1 MSSTEVREG
10 DCVLDRGR
18 GEAQLVDEDGTTVGA
33 GDTVHAVE
41 EDLERVR
48 VGEQERLDQVEIEDG
63 LQELDVVLDRVD
75 DLDLAWAIGEGAKLG
90 KVNGR
95 VLNDLVGRDRL
106 CLLID
111 LVGDVLWGGPTVRD
125 IVFDTEVGIGASRVV
140 RGSEEDTAIRLVLAD
155 DVRRGGG
162 REDRVLADDESSNT
176 VGRADLKDGLD
187 GLGGEET
194 TIATDDKSLSL
205 CVYGVEDG
213 LDEVLRVVLAI
224 VRC

>member
-1 MSSTEVREG
+1 M
-10 DCVLDRGR
+10 LD
-18 GEAQLVDEDGTTVGA
+18 
-33 GDTVHAVE
+33 
-41 EDLERVR
+41 
-48 VGEQERLDQVEIEDG
+48 
-63 LQELDVVLDRVD
+63 
-75 DLDLAWAIGEGAKLG
+75 
-90 KVNGR
+90 
-95 VLNDLVGRDRL
+95 DLVGRDRL

-111 LVGDVLWGGPTVRD
+111 LVSDVLWGGSTVRD
-125 IVFDTEVGIGASRVV
+125 IVFDTEVGIRASRVV
-140 RGSEEDTAIRLVLAD
+140 RGSKEDTSICLVLAD

-194 TIATDDKSLSL
+194 TIATDDKRLSL

-224 VRC
+224 VRCEMATDEGAVVYTPPAGTPSRAF